1 MKDIRALEERAKE
14 LTCLYAVD
22 AAIADRKQTPPHVFA
37 RVVKEMPAGWQ
48 RPESTGA
55 CIEYLGRRYASQDFS
70 SEAAA
75 LSEPILLWGVEVGRV
90 LVNDSA
96 LGEAPEHGTFLEEE
110 VELLRRIAGRLA
122 EYLEWKHSEM
132 LGQQSAR
139 TANHWAWRQH
149 FAQKLA
155 DRMDPERFGGVRM
168 YIGGSTLR
176 GDAGP
181 ASDIDLYVEC
191 NGSDEQRR
199 DLTLWLEGWSM
210 CLGEVAHQQTGQPFP
225 DGILGIQW
233 LTGEPGVWQRPELE
247 ELTLGDTNGR

>member
-1 MKDIRALEERAKE
+1 MSDIRALEERAKE

-22 AAIADRKQTPPHVFA
+22 AVIADRKQTPPRVFE
-37 RVVKEMPAGWQ
+37 RVVKAMPAGWQ

-55 CIEYLGRRYASQDFS
+55 CIEYLGQRHL
-70 SEAAA
+70 AANFRA
-75 LSEPILLWGVEVGRV
+75 DGQILSEPILLWGVEVGRV
-90 LVNDSA
+90 AVSDSA
-96 LGEAPEHGTFLEEE
+96 SSDASEGPAFLPEE
-110 VELLRRIAGRLA
+110 VELLHRIAGRLA

-132 LGQQSAR
+132 LGQQSIRA
-139 TANHWAWRQH
+139 ANHWAWRQH
-149 FAQKLA
+149 FAEKLA
-155 DRMDPERFGGVRM
+155 DRLDPERFGIARM

-181 ASDIDLYVEC
+181 ASDIDLYIQC

-210 CLGEVAHQQTGQPFP
+210 CLGEVAHRQTGQPFP

-233 LTGEPGVWQRPELE
+233 LDGEPGVWQRPELE
-247 ELTLGDTNGR
+247 ELSLRASNRE